1 MTDVPQTW
9 TPKINWIGHDNG
21 TVSMVP
27 AKFGMWISVSDYAA
41 AIARAEAAEAERDH
55 ILVERH
61 KHQIRAIKAEARE
74 RSAWEAGRDAA
85 AAVAEKRYD
94 LCEKTNIGPC
104 YLRKCA
110 IGRVI
115 RALTLP
121 DNIGG
126 NDE

>member
-1 MTDVPQTW
+1 MSDAPQTW

-41 AIARAEAAEAERDH
+41 AIARAEAAEA
-55 ILVERH
+55 
-61 KHQIRAIKAEARE
+61 RE
-74 RSAWEAGRDAA
+74 RAAWEAGRDAA

-115 RALTLP
+115 RALTPP

-126 NDE
+126 NDD